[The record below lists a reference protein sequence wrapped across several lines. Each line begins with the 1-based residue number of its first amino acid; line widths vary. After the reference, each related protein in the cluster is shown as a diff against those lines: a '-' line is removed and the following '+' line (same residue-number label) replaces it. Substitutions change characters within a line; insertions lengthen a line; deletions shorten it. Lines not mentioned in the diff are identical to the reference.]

1 MASSRGVTFSAVD
14 LARDVPL
21 LKEPFDLAIIG
32 GGITGIQLAREAAG
46 RGLKTV
52 LFERHD
58 FGAGTSAATSK
69 LIHGGIR
76 YLEQHQFGVV
86 RESLRERR
94 ILALSAPHL
103 VEQRRFVMP
112 AWRWSK
118 PPTALLG
125 AGVGLYSLLGAD
137 SNRGAPASLRIPAPR
152 WLSRSQV
159 RAAIPW
165 IDPDGLQGGFA
176 YHDTLNIHPE
186 RLLLAYARSAAAD
199 GALLMNYMEVTGF
212 LRDGPTVQGVTVTDH
227 VDGASITVKAATV
240 VNAAGPWLDLVL
252 GSSGPSAAFSLIR
265 SKGVH
270 VLTPP
275 VGGSP
280 QVTDTVFARTR
291 NGRHVIVTPWQHMS
305 FIGPTDTS
313 MSEHPDDVAATSSDV
328 DEILGTV
335 NDTLA
340 PGVPKLRS
348 QEVID
353 TTVGIRPLVVPRS
366 SDSSATAG
374 ADTYSASRRHEIYDH
389 ALNGVANLWSI
400 GGGKWTTGRAT
411 AVAMVE
417 TLLASPALRPVV
429 NGQGS
434 NTRQRLGFRSDR
446 CAVWGA
452 FEWAQDAEPYLR
464 AAALQHPELDL
475 EPEVRIH
482 LARLYGTEHER
493 ILDLVS
499 EYPGL
504 GHRISM
510 RSGRY
515 DIAAQ
520 ALFGIKAEGALSLSD
535 LLDRRLVIGTL
546 GPVTAG
552 EILGVAQVA
561 APLWG
566 WDTERV
572 ASEVEREVTR
582 RAFRRDRWQQRP
594 N

>member
-1 MASSRGVTFSAVD
+1 VASSSDVNSGGVNFGRD
-14 LARDVPL
+14 LAR
-21 LKEPFDLAIIG
+21 LKEPFDVVVIG
-32 GGITGIQLAREAAG
+32 GGITGIQLARELAG
-46 RGLKTV
+46 RGLRTV
-52 LFERHD
+52 LFERKD
-58 FGAGTSAATSK
+58 FGSGTSAATSK

-76 YLEQHQFGVV
+76 YLEQRQFGVV

-94 ILALSAPHL
+94 ILAFAAPHL

-112 AWRWSK
+112 AWRWSQ

-137 SNRGAPASLRIPAPR
+137 SNRGAPPSLRIPAPR
-152 WLSRSQV
+152 WLSRRQV

-176 YHDTLNIHPE
+176 YHDTLNVHPE
-186 RLLLAYARSAAAD
+186 RLLLAYARSAVAD
-199 GALLMNYMEVTGF
+199 GAQLLNYMEVSGF
-212 LRDGPTVQGVTVTDH
+212 VRDGHTVRGVTVIDQIS
-227 VDGASITVKAATV
+227 GASTTVSAAAV

-252 GSSGPSAAFSLIR
+252 NNGGPPASISLLR

-275 VGGSP
+275 VGGNA

-291 NGRHVIVTPWQHMS
+291 NGRHVIVTPWQQMS
-305 FIGPTDTS
+305 FIGPTDTA
-313 MSEHPDDVAATSSDV
+313 MSQHPDDVAATSADV

-340 PGVPKLRS
+340 PGVPKLQS
-348 QEVID
+348 EEVID
-353 TTVGIRPLVVPRS
+353 TTVGIRPLVVPHTTES
-366 SDSSATAG
+366 QTASG
-374 ADTYSASRRHEIYDH
+374 PDTYAASRGHEIYDH
-389 ALNGVANLWSI
+389 ALNGATNLWSI

-411 AVAMVE
+411 AVAMAE
-417 TLLASPALRPVV
+417 TLLASPALRGRGGDPRHR
-429 NGQGS
+429 S
-434 NTRQRLGFRSDR
+434 GFRSDR

-464 AAALQHPELDL
+464 AALLRHAELPL
-475 EPEVRIH
+475 EPEVRLH

-493 ILDLVS
+493 ILDLVRVV
-499 EYPGL
+499 PDL
-504 GHRISM
+504 GHRISQ
-510 RSGRY
+510 RSGRL

-520 ALFGIKAEGALSLSD
+520 VIFGIEAEGALSLSD

-546 GPVTAG
+546 GPVTVEEIYRVG
-552 EILGVAQVA
+552 EVA

-566 WDTERV
+566 WDSERV
-572 ASEVEREVTR
+572 TDEVEREVAR
-582 RAFRRDRWQQRP
+582 RAARRDHWQRRP
-594 N
+594 V